1 MSMGVRVC
9 VCACKCEC
17 VSVQPG
23 ATFYDIRHFFL
34 VRPSVKKKKEPKI
47 F

>member
-1 MSMGVRVC
+1 MCEYGSACVRVG
-9 VCACKCEC
+9 A
-17 VSVQPG
+17 SVQPG

-34 VRPSVKKKKEPKI
+34 VRPSVKKKKEPKK